1 MVRSRLF
8 KPSTSVENP
17 KRFQIYQGVKPLSGQ
32 EISLKSARLC
42 REKLRKVWPG
52 VADNIWVVSKIMRME
67 LRMLN
72 QKGFTLI
79 EIITVL
85 AIMSVLAAVR
95 NAKNGVSL

>member
-1 MVRSRLF
+1 
-8 KPSTSVENP
+8 
-17 KRFQIYQGVKPLSGQ
+17 
-32 EISLKSARLC
+32 
-42 REKLRKVWPG
+42 
-52 VADNIWVVSKIMRME
+52 
-67 LRMLN
+67 MLN